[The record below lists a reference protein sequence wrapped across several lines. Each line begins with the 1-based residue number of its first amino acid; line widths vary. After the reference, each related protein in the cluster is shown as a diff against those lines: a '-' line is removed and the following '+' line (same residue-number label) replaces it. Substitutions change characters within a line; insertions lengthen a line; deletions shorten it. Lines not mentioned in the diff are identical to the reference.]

1 MVGLSDADLD
11 QSLWGMHKVLRSC
24 EDDDKDVKAIRD
36 SYDIAIKEYSVADK
50 RRRLFVQLAF
60 FIDQHAA
67 PLKRNAL
74 DGLNSGP
81 FFSLLSAK
89 EHADLSPPFDPK
101 CGSESNSST
110 SPLAPRSFKFF
121 EGPRGHRMFD
131 PFSSHLCRQQPDAI
145 KFTKWRIAIFVW
157 VRCPSFLMSQ
167 LVK

>member
-11 QSLWGMHKVLRSC
+11 QSLWGMQKNLLNC
-24 EDDDKDVKAIRD
+24 EDEDMKVIHDG
-36 SYDIAIKEYSVADK
+36 YDQDK

-81 FFSLLSAK
+81 FFSLLSAE

-110 SPLAPRSFKFF
+110 SPLAPQSFKFF

-131 PFSSHLCRQQPDAI
+131 PFSSHLCRKQPDAI

-157 VRCPSFLMSQ
+157 VRCPSFLFPPA
-167 LVK
+167 K